1 MPVITQN
8 KRAKYD
14 YEILEAFEAGIELR
28 GFEVK
33 AVRLGRINLS
43 GSYVVIRAGE
53 AWLLNAD
60 IAPYQPEN
68 IPEKY
73 DSKRTRRLLLKKSQI
88 EGLRGRIQEKG
99 LTLLPLKVYT
109 KNRNLKLE
117 IGLGKSRR
125 KKDKRELIKKRET
138 QREIRKAMK

>member
-1 MPVITQN
+1 MIIATN
-8 KRAKYD
+8 KRAFFD
-14 YEILEAFEAGIELR
+14 YEMLETAEAGIELR

-33 AVRLGRINLS
+33 AARSGKINLS
-43 GSYVVIRAGE
+43 GSYVVMRGGE
-53 AWLLNAD
+53 AWLLNCD
-60 IAPYQPEN
+60 IAPYQPQN

-73 DSKRTRRLLLKKSQI
+73 EAKRTRRLLLKKAQI
-88 EGLRGRIQEKG
+88 ADFAEKMREKG

-125 KKDKRELIKKRET
+125 KKDKREVLKKREA
-138 QREIRKAMK
+138 QREMDRTAE

>member
-1 MPVITQN
+1 MIIATN
-8 KRAKYD
+8 KRAYFD
-14 YEILEAFEAGIELR
+14 YEISETMEAGMELR

-33 AVRLGRINLS
+33 AVRSGRINLS
-43 GSYVVIRAGE
+43 GSYVIMRGGE
-53 AWLLNAD
+53 AWLLNCD
-60 IAPYQPEN
+60 IAPYQPQN

-73 DSKRTRRLLLKKSQI
+73 EPKRTRRLLLRKAQI
-88 EGLRGRIQEKG
+88 QGLIGRIQEKG

-125 KKDKRELIKKRET
+125 QKDKRDVLKKREA
-138 QREIRKAMK
+138 QREMDRAAK

>member
-1 MPVITQN
+1 MPILAEN

-14 YEILEAFEAGIELR
+14 YEILETLEAGMELR

-33 AVRLGRINLS
+33 AIRSGRINLS
-43 GSYVVIRAGE
+43 GSYVVIRGGE
-53 AWLLNAD
+53 AWLLNSN
-60 IAPYQPEN
+60 IAPYQPKN

-73 DSKRTRRLLLKKSQI
+73 DSKRTRRLLLKKFQI
-88 EGLRGRIQEKG
+88 KNLIGRIQEKG

-125 KKDKRELIKKRET
+125 KADKREMLKKRDIE
-138 QREIRKAMK
+138 REIEKAVK